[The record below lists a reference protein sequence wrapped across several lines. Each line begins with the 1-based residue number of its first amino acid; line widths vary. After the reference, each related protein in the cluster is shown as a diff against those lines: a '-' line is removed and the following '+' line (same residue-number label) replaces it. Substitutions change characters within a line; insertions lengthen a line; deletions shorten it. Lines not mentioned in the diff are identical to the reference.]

1 MTSDSTIWTVR
12 LSAAAERDFQ
22 EILRWTA
29 DRFGRPQA
37 STYARVLSAALEAL
51 VSGPTIIGVRRR
63 DEIGPGLLTLHV
75 ARKGNKGRHFVLFRI
90 TPNTDERTIDVLRL
104 LHDSMDISRHL
115 PAAEDQMGE
124 P

>member
-1 MTSDSTIWTVR
+1 MRSDSTIWTVR

-37 STYARVLSAALEAL
+37 STYAKVLSAALKAL
-51 VSGPTIIGVRRR
+51 VLGPTIIGVRRR

-90 TPNTDERTIDVLRL
+90 TPNRDERTIDVLRL
-104 LHDSMDISRHL
+104 LHDTMDISLHL

>member
-12 LSAAAERDFQ
+12 LSAAAERDFL

-29 DRFGRPQA
+29 DRFGRRQA
-37 STYARVLSAALEAL
+37 KTYARVLGAALEAL

-63 DEIGPGLLTLHV
+63 DDIAPGLLTLHV
-75 ARKGNKGRHFVLFRI
+75 ARTGNKGRHFVLFRI

-115 PAAEDQMGE
+115 PAAEDEMGE